1 MKRLDQLFNQAR
13 TQWDALCRSDDPVI
27 WIASG
32 SCSQAAGADAVA
44 RAMRDELAARGRQ
57 ARFVRTGCMGLC
69 YLEPTVIVRS
79 PGCARVVYGPLDETS
94 ARRLVG
100 ECVLA
105 DGFCPDL
112 AIGRLDAGPPE
123 DVPDLS
129 DHPAM
134 RNQVRRVMQHCGLI
148 DPEDLSHYLAN
159 GGYEAFRQA
168 LAMPA
173 DQVVERLKASGLRGR
188 SGGGF
193 PVWRKWEFTRSAKG
207 EQRYVLC
214 NAHEGDPGAFANR
227 LLAESD
233 PHGFLEGMLIAAFT
247 VGATQGYIYMAS
259 EYPVA
264 HQRVAVAIDQLRC
277 AGLLGDDILGSGFSF
292 DITLRS
298 GAGVF
303 VTGEE
308 TAQIA
313 SIEGRR
319 GAPASRPPY
328 PGQAGIAG
336 VPTLVQNVETLAN
349 VPLIIAHGDEW
360 FRAVGTT
367 GSPGTKAF
375 SLSGRLAR
383 RGVFELPLG
392 IGLGHVVND
401 AGGGARDEHPL
412 KVVHTGGPPGG
423 LLPADIEVPLD
434 FDSMAETGSF
444 MGSGG
449 LIAMDDRTCVVDL
462 ARHFMEFAQDE
473 ACGQCVP
480 CRNGNRLML
489 DILNRLTQGQ
499 GTPAD
504 LDRLLELGNV
514 VRLTSL
520 CGLGQTAPNPV
531 LTGIRY
537 FRNEFEAHLHG
548 SCPAGVCSLSSPA
561 ERIAGAAA
569 S

>member
-1 MKRLDQLFNQAR
+1 MKRLDQLTRQAR
-13 TQWDALCRSDDPVI
+13 AQWDALIRGDDPVV
-27 WIASG
+27 WVALG
-32 SCSQAAGADAVA
+32 LCSQAAGADAVA
-44 RAMRDELAARGRQ
+44 QAMRDELTARGRQ

-69 YLEPTVIVRS
+69 YLEPTVIVRK
-79 PGCARVVYGPLDETS
+79 PGCARIVYGPLDENS
-94 ARRLVG
+94 ARRLVT
-100 ECVLA
+100 ECLLA

-112 AIGRLDAGPPE
+112 AIGKIDADPPE
-123 DVPDLS
+123 DVPDLA
-129 DHPAM
+129 DHPVM
-134 RNQVRRVMQHCGLI
+134 RHQVRRVMQHCGLI

-159 GGYEAFRQA
+159 GGYEAFRKA
-168 LAMPA
+168 LATPA
-173 DQVVERLKASGLRGR
+173 DQIVERLKESGLRGR

-193 PVWRKWEFTRSAKG
+193 PVWRKWEFTRNAEG
-207 EQRYVLC
+207 AQRYVLC
-214 NAHEGDPGAFANR
+214 NAHEGDPGAFSNR

-233 PHGFLEGMLIAAFT
+233 PHAFLEGMLIAAFA

-259 EYPVA
+259 EYPLA
-264 HQRVAVAIDQLRC
+264 HQRVSTAIEQLRW

-303 VTGEE
+303 ISGEE

-319 GAPASRPPY
+319 GAPAPRPPY
-328 PGQAGIAG
+328 PGQSGIAG
-336 VPTLVQNVETLAN
+336 APTLVQNVETLAN
-349 VPLIIAHGDEW
+349 VPLIVARGGEW
-360 FRAVGTT
+360 FRAVGTS

-392 IGLGHVVND
+392 MGLSHVVND
-401 AGGGARDEHPL
+401 VGGGARDEHPL
-412 KVVHTGGPPGG
+412 KAVHTGGPPGG
-423 LLPADIEVPLD
+423 LLPANIEVPLD
-434 FDSMAETGSF
+434 FDSMGETGSL

-449 LIAMDDRTCVVDL
+449 IIAIDDHTCVVDL

-480 CRNGNRLML
+480 CRNGNRVLL
-489 DILNRLTQGQ
+489 DILTGLTQGQ
-499 GTPAD
+499 GTPGD

-520 CGLGQTAPNPV
+520 CGLGQTAPNPI

-537 FRNEFEAHLHG
+537 FRSEFEAHLHG
-548 SCPAGVCSLSSPA
+548 TCPAGVCPLSAPA
-561 ERIAGAAA
+561 EPLAEAAA